1 MLRVGCTNTVSAVV
15 PRTQETPNLVSG
27 LRILYDLLGAGPSAA
42 KSTCNV
48 AIRFCGKI
56 MPPPLGSM
64 APLTFFFADLF
75 NNSAFGEVDPV
86 VPLFMNHLA
95 AAILIF
101 DAEVGTTDLLAEMY
115 GHDDS
120 FGRLLP
126 VGVAGLCM
134 YHLKKGDF
142 LCATTYYNRLQA
154 IECEPP
160 SKHSFELKLEGIP
173 VFFPTRAPRWYEVAL
188 RDMYAEKMAEGLL
201 IDPNVFGLE

>member
-15 PRTQETPNLVSG
+15 QRTQETPNLVCG

-42 KSTCNV
+42 NSTCSV

-56 MPPPLGSM
+56 MPLPFESA

-75 NNSAFGEVDPV
+75 NSRAFGDVDAV

-95 AAILIF
+95 AALLIF
-101 DAEVGTTDLLAEMY
+101 HADVKETDLLAQMY
-115 GHDDS
+115 GQDDS
-120 FGRLLP
+120 SGRLLP

-134 YHLKKGDF
+134 YHLKKGNF

-160 SKHSFELKLEGIP
+160 SNHSFELKLEGIP
-173 VFFPTRAPRWYEVAL
+173 VFFPTRAPRWYEMAL

-201 IDPNVFGLE
+201 IDPNVFGME